1 VKQRYAEVI
10 MNTQTPDTEEQATRT
25 YVGAALIGVGA
36 WSALHGS
43 SWIFM
48 RGAKPQLDASFVGA
62 EGMLFIC
69 VIFVGMGLWLLRAR

>member
-1 VKQRYAEVI
+1 
-10 MNTQTPDTEEQATRT
+10 
-25 YVGAALIGVGA
+25 
-36 WSALHGS
+36 
-43 SWIFM
+43 M